1 MGCRDKVEQEEQAE
15 EIAQIC
21 PVSFHPA
28 DLSLSGI
35 LTPAILCADE
45 CFPAPGTLEIE
56 KIGRRTK
63 SMKPTDNEIWLGF
76 YEDKIRPASHL
87 CPDYQPLRI

>member
-56 KIGRRTK
+56 EIGRRTK